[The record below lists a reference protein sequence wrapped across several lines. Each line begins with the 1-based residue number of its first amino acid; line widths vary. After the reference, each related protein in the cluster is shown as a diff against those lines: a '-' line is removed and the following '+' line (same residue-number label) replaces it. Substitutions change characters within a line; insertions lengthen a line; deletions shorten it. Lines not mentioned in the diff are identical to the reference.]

1 MLLGLILLGASMTFA
16 QVSPEEA
23 QRKHCSLNG
32 RHSEE
37 NGGCVCDPGWKGATC
52 AVLDLAPASPSAFG
66 FYDRKVPS
74 WGGSAVFSEVSMVK
88 ILLGSSCE
96 HSNVAQT
103 SDNTTE
109 FIF

>member
-1 MLLGLILLGASMTFA
+1 MLLGLILLGTSLTFA
-16 QVSPEEA
+16 LASPDA
-23 QRKHCSLNG
+23 QHKHCSLNG

-74 WGGSAVFSEVSMVK
+74 WGGSAVFSEVSMGK
-88 ILLGSSCE
+88 IFFSTLECS
-96 HSNVAQT
+96 
-103 SDNTTE
+103 
-109 FIF
+109 